1 MRRIHYLAL
10 LLPLL
15 TGIACVALDASDI
28 LAADNVQI
36 TPGSGSAIATDDV
49 GGVQYQKFKLVDGTA
64 DGATPAIVTSDGAL
78 RVASTPAADGGLSVG
93 PASGAKLI
101 SAATTNATSVKAG
114 GGQIY
119 GWSISN
125 VNAAARFVK
134 LYDKAS
140 APTVG
145 TDVPVMTILVPGA
158 TTGGQA
164 VYSAPAG
171 IAFPT
176 GIALAITTG
185 VGNADTGAVAAN
197 EIVVNLFFK

>member
-1 MRRIHYLAL
+1 MKK
-10 LLPLL
+10 LL
-15 TGIACVALDASDI
+15 TIAAVLVALAVLAS
-28 LAADNVQI
+28 AAFSADNVQI

-49 GGVQYQKFKLVDGTA
+49 AGVQYQKFKLVDGTA

-78 RVASTPAADGGLSVG
+78 RVAPTPAADGGLSIG
-93 PASGAKLI
+93 PGSGAKLI
-101 SAATTNATSVKAG
+101 SAATTNATSVKAS
-114 GGQIY
+114 GGQVY

-158 TTGGQA
+158 TAGGQA
-164 VYSAPAG
+164 IYSAPAG